1 MRLRSRLNPK
11 ESVTAQDRN
20 DGETVDIWTLPF
32 DKIECRHFL
41 DRLALA
47 VELHSRMLEVVP
59 TKCRNANCRRR
70 LEKPKMESDYV
81 YLCGVIWC
89 KYGQHDAGKE
99 LLRAVDTEDP
109 DMQALAWAMF
119 VKGSRRLKELEKA
132 AQPSSSTIVRGQLC
146 G

>member
-1 MRLRSRLNPK
+1 
-11 ESVTAQDRN
+11 
-20 DGETVDIWTLPF
+20 
-32 DKIECRHFL
+32 
-41 DRLALA
+41 
-47 VELHSRMLEVVP
+47 
-59 TKCRNANCRRR
+59 
-70 LEKPKMESDYV
+70 MESDYV

-99 LLRAVDTEDP
+99 LLRAADTEDP

-119 VKGSRRLKELEKA
+119 VKGLRRLKELEKA